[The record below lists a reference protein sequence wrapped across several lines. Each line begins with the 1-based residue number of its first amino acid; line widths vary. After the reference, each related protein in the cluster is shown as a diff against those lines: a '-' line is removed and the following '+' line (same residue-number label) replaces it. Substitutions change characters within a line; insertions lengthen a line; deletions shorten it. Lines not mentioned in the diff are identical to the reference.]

1 MGNMD
6 HLANDSWSTVS
17 TVSPLPLHQSADGPA
32 AVPVPSTPA
41 RIREKPKS
49 LSHGP
54 IGKQPFAAMELEG
67 TPSWSE
73 RSWMKR
79 IRWFRNTRTHRDSFS
94 STPNGEAAPYVG
106 GEMESAP
113 PMPSAPTET
122 ALKPRL
128 ARPSTFHRITSWMT
142 ATSSQHDEES
152 VLDFQESEWTPP
164 DSSYGAAIPVFGW
177 VPKTT
182 RRYIEFLL
190 MLLLIAGLVYL
201 VVTISFIISEARH
214 DNSINNGGTLDFLD
228 DDRYV
233 DYTDDTTSGQQ
244 QQYDDPYR

>member
-1 MGNMD
+1 
-6 HLANDSWSTVS
+6 
-17 TVSPLPLHQSADGPA
+17 
-32 AVPVPSTPA
+32 
-41 RIREKPKS
+41 
-49 LSHGP
+49 
-54 IGKQPFAAMELEG
+54 
-67 TPSWSE
+67 
-73 RSWMKR
+73 
-79 IRWFRNTRTHRDSFS
+79 
-94 STPNGEAAPYVG
+94 
-106 GEMESAP
+106 
-113 PMPSAPTET
+113 
-122 ALKPRL
+122 
-128 ARPSTFHRITSWMT
+128 MT

-177 VPKTT
+177 VPKNT

-214 DNSINNGGTLDFLD
+214 ENSINNGGTLDFLD